1 VSANWLRILAVVFL
15 LSSSC
20 VVSARAS
27 SDDVRHAFEGANRAF
42 AVATTPEQF
51 RDVAA
56 RFESLRRNGGECG
69 AVLFNL
75 GNAWFRAGEMGRAIA
90 AYKEAERY
98 LPRDPVLVANLA
110 EARRVAG
117 VAAPPAE
124 LADRLLFWRAW
135 SSYPLAAQSAIGFAV
150 LAFVLA
156 GAVRLGVRK
165 LVVPARIVSV
175 HAALALVVFALEF
188 HRFEIE
194 RRGVVV
200 IEQVMARKGDAESYG
215 PAFTAPLIEGQ
226 EVRVLDSRSGWTR
239 VQLDNGIDG
248 WVPEHALV
256 VW

>member
-1 VSANWLRILAVVFL
+1 MSANPLRFLVMSFLIAASCLAT
-15 LSSSC
+15 
-20 VVSARAS
+20 ARAS
-27 SDDVRHAFEGANRAF
+27 SEDVRHAFEGANRAF
-42 AVATTPEQF
+42 ATATTPDQF

-75 GNAWFRAGEMGRAIA
+75 GNTWFRAGEMGRAIA
-90 AYKEAERY
+90 AYREAERY
-98 LPRDPVLVANLA
+98 LTRDPVLVANLA

-117 VAAPPAE
+117 VAAPQAE

-135 SSYPLAAQSAIGFAV
+135 SSYPLAAQSAIVFAV
-150 LAFVLA
+150 LAFVFA

-175 HAALALVVFALEF
+175 HAALALLVFALEF

-200 IEQVMARKGDAESYG
+200 IEQVVARKGDAESYG
-215 PAFTAPLIEGQ
+215 PAFTAPLVEGQ
-226 EVRVLDSRSGWTR
+226 EVRVLDSRGGWTR
-239 VQLDNGIDG
+239 VQLGNGIDG
-248 WVPEHALV
+248 WVPEQSLV